1 MQLENL
7 FHISRLP
14 GTSQQE
20 IFETL
25 CASKTMRIERIISTG
40 QTTPAN
46 TWLAQ
51 PENEWVILLQG
62 NAQLEFVEGKIIQLL
77 PGDYLIIPSGT
88 KHRVSY
94 TSTDT
99 PCIWLAI
106 HYT

>member
-7 FHISRLP
+7 FYISRLP

-20 IFETL
+20 TFETL
-25 CASKTMRIERIISTG
+25 CTSKAMRIERIISTG

-46 TWLAQ
+46 TWLTQ
-51 PENEWVILLQG
+51 PESEWVILLQG
-62 NAQLEFVEGKIIQLL
+62 NAQLEFVDGKIIHLQ
-77 PGDYLIIPSGT
+77 PGDYLNIPSGT

-94 TSTDT
+94 TSSEP

>member
-7 FHISRLP
+7 FHFSRLP
-14 GTSQQE
+14 GISQQE

-51 PENEWVILLQG
+51 PENEWVMLLQG
-62 NAQLEFVEGKIIQLL
+62 KAQMEFVDGKTIHLQ
-77 PGDYLIIPSGT
+77 PGDYLNIPSGT

-94 TSTDT
+94 TSSD
-99 PCIWLAI
+99 PHCIWLAI